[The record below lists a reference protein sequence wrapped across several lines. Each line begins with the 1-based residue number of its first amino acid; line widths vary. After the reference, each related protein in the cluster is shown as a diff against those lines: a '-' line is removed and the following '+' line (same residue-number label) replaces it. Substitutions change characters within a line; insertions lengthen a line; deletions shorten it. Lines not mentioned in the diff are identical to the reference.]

1 MRRPRQ
7 LKDKESKDDDLQDAM
22 KKAKGLALYI
32 GFCYSIVT
40 LKLRIHFLE
49 PLWALLQPKYRE
61 P

>member
-49 PLWALLQPKYRE
+49 PLWALLQP
-61 P
+61 